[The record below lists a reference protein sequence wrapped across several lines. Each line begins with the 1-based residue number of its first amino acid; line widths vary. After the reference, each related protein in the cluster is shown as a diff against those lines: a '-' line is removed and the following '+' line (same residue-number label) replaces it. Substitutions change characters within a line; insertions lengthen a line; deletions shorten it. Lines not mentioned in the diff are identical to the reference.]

1 MKDYIIYETITK
13 ELLDTIR
20 VGDLIITN
28 DSKAPL
34 RVYGVSP
41 NYFVMARRAFGQ
53 WLYSVCEKKKPW
65 SGIRYNSMR
74 GGMFHIGT
82 DNYVFGNPEGY
93 DFTNPTV
100 VKNYLDGFE
109 NGEIELSMRRSV
121 PLARM
126 AVKRSEETTQHGS

>member
-1 MKDYIIYETITK
+1 MKGYTIYETITK

-28 DSKAPL
+28 YTKVPL

-53 WLYSVCEKKKPW
+53 WLYSVCEKKPW
-65 SGIRYNSMR
+65 GGICYNSMR

-93 DFTNPTV
+93 DFTNPTM
-100 VKNYLDGFE
+100 VKNYLDSFE
-109 NGEIELSMRRSV
+109 NGEIKLSMRCSV

-126 AVKRSEETTQHGS
+126 AVKRIEEEEHEK

>member
-1 MKDYIIYETITK
+1 MKGYIIYETITK

-28 DSKAPL
+28 DTKAPL

-41 NYFVMARRAFGQ
+41 SYFVMARRAFGK
-53 WLYSVCEKKKPW
+53 WLYSVCEKKPW
-65 SGIRYNSMR
+65 SGICYNSMR

-93 DFTNPTV
+93 DFTNPIM
-100 VKNYLDGFE
+100 VKNYLDSFE

-121 PLARM
+121 PPC
-126 AVKRSEETTQHGS
+126 SHGSETHRGGRT